1 MGTTCKLGFALAAA
15 LVAAH
20 AVAAEPV
27 AAEPVAAEPVAGVPL
42 RFAWPEKAEG
52 KRVEKRQGRA
62 QGEVAR
68 RSALRVQRRGTETW
82 VEVRPADAEEERA
95 AADRQD
101 DPELPVVVG
110 SDGRFQRLDGL
121 DAWADDR
128 AAFEVSIA
136 ASKAEADAARRG
148 AREGAARLTAE
159 AREQWSYQ
167 VEAWLGRSL
176 AIGQTVETTGRLQ
189 IAAVPGL
196 EVEQR
201 ITLAARRWVSCA
213 PGGID
218 HRCVELTLRADA
230 GPEAFRKGL
239 AFAGGK
245 VAKGFEDGSL
255 AVEVVL
261 VTDPETLLPW
271 RYSLIR
277 KLRLVYA
284 GRGLSVDQVER
295 REREYQWWRG

>member
-1 MGTTCKLGFALAAA
+1 MGSICRVAVALAAA
-15 LVAAH
+15 LAA
-20 AVAAEPV
+20 APASAEQG
-27 AAEPVAAEPVAGVPL
+27 GVTL
-42 RFAWPEKAEG
+42 RFAWPDGTQG
-52 KRVEKRQGRA
+52 KRLEKRQGRA

-68 RSALRVQRRGTETW
+68 RSALSVERKGTETL
-82 VEVRPADAEEERA
+82 VAIRPADADEEQA

-101 DPELPVVVG
+101 DPELPVVAG
-110 SDGRFQRLDGL
+110 DDGRFQRLEGL
-121 DAWADDR
+121 DAWAEER

-136 ASKAEADAARRG
+136 ANKAEAEEARRS
-148 AREGAARLTAE
+148 AREGAARLAAE

-176 AIGQTVETTGRLQ
+176 EIGQTVETTGRLP
-189 IAAVPGL
+189 IAGVPGL

-201 ITLAARRWVSCA
+201 VALSAKKWVSCS

-218 HRCVELTLRADA
+218 RRCLELTLRADA

-239 AFAGGK
+239 AASGGK
-245 VAKGFEDGSL
+245 AAKGFEDGFL
-255 AVEVVL
+255 QVQVVL

-271 RYSLIR
+271 RYSLTK
-277 KLRLVYA
+277 KLRLVFA

>member
-1 MGTTCKLGFALAAA
+1 MTSISKLGLGLAVALAAA
-15 LVAAH
+15 TAA
-20 AVAAEPV
+20 AAEPG
-27 AAEPVAAEPVAGVPL
+27 AGVTL
-42 RFAWPEKAEG
+42 RFAWPDQAAG
-52 KRVEKRQGRA
+52 KRLEKRQGRV

-68 RSALRVQRRGTETW
+68 RSALSVKRRGAETW
-82 VEVRPADAEEERA
+82 LETRPADAEEEQA
-95 AADRQD
+95 SADRQD
-101 DPELPVVVG
+101 DPELTVVAG
-110 SDGRFQRLDGL
+110 EDGRFQRLDGL
-121 DAWADDR
+121 ERWTDER

-136 ASKAEADAARRG
+136 ASKAEADAARKA
-148 AREGAARLTAE
+148 AREGAARLAAE

-176 AIGQTVETTGRLQ
+176 EIGQTVETTGRLP

-201 ITLAARRWVSCA
+201 VALAARRWVACTPGAIDRSCLE
-213 PGGID
+213 
-218 HRCVELTLRADA
+218 VTLSAQA

-239 AFAGGK
+239 AAAGGK
-245 VAKGFEDGSL
+245 AAKGFEDGSL

-271 RYSLIR
+271 RYSLTK
-277 KLRLVYA
+277 KLRLVFA